1 MPLPASNQMIPWEK
15 FFNKLFIRFLLSDF
29 GFRSPY
35 HQKKW
40 EIIPYF
46 QYKIGPYKSD
56 YYLYFRRPPFLQRYK
71 NEIFDKMSEYAGYDL
86 THYLEFHYS
95 AFEDKKEFLR
105 FVRYEISER
114 RKWLTSPKPT
124 SYRVCLATSLEWV
137 KEKELALSAE
147 LVQQARAI
155 PFPQML
161 PAPVPDPQSPAS
173 PDSLVLAETLSAAEL
188 KMNELTRS
196 FSGKITLSNFHHQ
209 GRLIQLFILL
219 KDLKTPGKKFQ
230 PLFKSF
236 SSTDLAAILRQ
247 FEEFKDKKINTL
259 QGNITDSNKELR
271 LDDPKIEQLN
281 KALIDFFF

>member
-1 MPLPASNQMIPWEK
+1 MIPWEK

-114 RKWLTSPKPT
+114 TKWLTSPKPT
-124 SYRVCLATSLEWV
+124 SYRVCLETSLEWV
-137 KEKELALSAE
+137 KEKESQLLPSH
-147 LVQQARAI
+147 VQDAK
-155 PFPQML
+155 
-161 PAPVPDPQSPAS
+161 SPAS
-173 PDSLVLAETLSAAEL
+173 PDSLILAETLSAAEL
-188 KMNELTRS
+188 KMNELTQS
-196 FSGKITLSNFHHQ
+196 FSGKITLNNFHHQ

-219 KDLKTPGKKFQ
+219 KDLKAPGKKFQ

-247 FEEFKDKKINTL
+247 FEEFKDKI
-259 QGNITDSNKELR
+259 LR
-271 LDDPKIEQLN
+271 LELERDVLTNLLLDEMCGRLHVEREKASQMLSIELFQRVAARL
-281 KALIDFFF
+281 